1 MLLVPIKTVARNQLH
16 CLVAAWRQDSLSL
29 FCWHFFWRSSAGCCW
44 AASPMEKLKFTLA
57 SWDSNRTGEMPQPF
71 LREEAA
77 VGCGLIH
84 VPAEAADLDLL
95 LLVLLIPSCSRSGAC
110 VGAVLRPGAL
120 PFPCS
125 PMSKQLLSSPM
136 CALCADR
143 GGCGCSPGT
152 PGHRDVAQGRR
163 GGVPAV
169 SPGTCRG
176 GCRSWCVLRICGLL
190 GFLCRP
196 SGAVRAVIL
205 HFKSHDSS
213 SIFQT

>member
-1 MLLVPIKTVARNQLH
+1 MPCCCLEAGFTFTVLLAL
-16 CLVAAWRQDSLSL
+16 
-29 FCWHFFWRSSAGCCW
+29 FWRSLGSAGCCW

-120 PFPCS
+120 LFPCS
-125 PMSKQLLSSPM
+125 TLPCQSNSSLPQCVLS
-136 CALCADR
+136 ADR
-143 GGCGCSPGT
+143 GGCGCSPST

-169 SPGTCRG
+169 SPGMCRG

-196 SGAVRAVIL
+196 SGAVCAVIL